1 MDKIIKHIDAERQR
15 YEDELFALLRIPSVS
30 ADPKHKDDIRL
41 AAETVRGKLA
51 AIGCDARL
59 YETPGHPLVY
69 GEWLGVPGKPTVLF
83 YGHYDVQPPDPLDL
97 WSTPPFEPTVRD
109 GFVYARGSSDDK
121 GQFLANMLGVES
133 FFATGGKPPVNVK
146 FLIEGE
152 EEVAAH
158 NLDTFIAEN
167 AELLKC
173 DEIIISDTAQFAP
186 GYPAICYG
194 LRGICYMEIFV
205 RGPQMDLHSGEYGGA
220 VANPGN
226 VLGRIIAHLHD
237 PQTGRVAIPGF
248 YDDVLP
254 LSDAERAEFAALP
267 FDEEGY
273 KKHLDVSELPG
284 EQGFTTLERVWA
296 RPTCDVNGITAGYQG
311 VGAKTVIPAEASAK
325 ISMRLVPDQDPLKIQ
340 AAFEKHVRSFCPPA
354 VRVRFEAHGHAR
366 PVVVPSDSPSLR
378 KARAALEQAFDAK
391 SVLMRGGGSI
401 PVVETFKDKLGVSA
415 LLVGYGLPGDNLHS
429 PNERFSLDCYHRG
442 IKTAA
447 YLLAELGK

>member
-1 MDKIIKHIDAERQR
+1 
-15 YEDELFALLRIPSVS
+15 
-30 ADPKHKDDIRL
+30 
-41 AAETVRGKLA
+41 
-51 AIGCDARL
+51 
-59 YETPGHPLVY
+59 
-69 GEWLGVPGKPTVLF
+69 
-83 YGHYDVQPPDPLDL
+83 
-97 WSTPPFEPTVRD
+97 
-109 GFVYARGSSDDK
+109 DDK